1 MMRSPKR
8 RAWLFGSLALLAALA
23 AGPLW
28 AQAKAYTKILG
39 FVDKDRF
46 TGLVGEDDVQIE
58 VWLPGSLLQ
67 IVKAVD
73 PELGDLVGGLELA
86 QAVVIETEDGETAR
100 KLAERVRSTE
110 SWLLKRGWV
119 RLAKIKDGSEHVS
132 VLILTDD
139 ETIRGLTVMV
149 SDSGPGGSFV
159 FANVA
164 GVIDLAAIQR
174 LGQKMNIPGLNQ
186 LESEEP

>member
-1 MMRSPKR
+1 MRFPKR
-8 RAWLFGSLALLAALA
+8 RIRLFGAIAFLAVLA
-23 AGPLW
+23 AGPVW
-28 AQAKAYTKILG
+28 AQTKDYTKIRG

-58 VWLPGSLLQ
+58 VWLPGSLLR
-67 IVKAVD
+67 IIKAVD
-73 PELGDLVGGLELA
+73 PELGDLVDGLELA
-86 QAVVIETEDGETAR
+86 QAVVIETEDKETAR

-119 RLAKIKDGSEHVS
+119 RLAKIKDGSEQVS

-139 ETIRGLTVMV
+139 ETIRGLTVMI
-149 SDSGPGGSFV
+149 SDSRPGGSFV

-174 LGQKMNIPGLNQ
+174 LGEQMNIPGLNQ

>member
-1 MMRSPKR
+1 MKFLKNGIRT
-8 RAWLFGSLALLAALA
+8 FGAIALLAALVSGPVWA
-23 AGPLW
+23 AS
-28 AQAKAYTKILG
+28 KDYTKVLG
-39 FVDKDRF
+39 FVDKERF

-73 PELGDLVGGLELA
+73 PELGDLVAGLELA
-86 QAVVIETEDGETAR
+86 QALVVETEDEDTAR
-100 KLAERVRSTE
+100 KLAERARATE
-110 SWLLKRGWV
+110 SALLKKGWI
-119 RLAKIKDGSEHVS
+119 RLAKVKDGSENVS
-132 VLILTDD
+132 VLILNDE

-149 SDSGPGGSFV
+149 SDSGPGGNFV

-174 LGQKMNIPGLNQ
+174 LGEQMDIPGLNQ
-186 LESEEP
+186 LQSEEP

>member
-1 MMRSPKR
+1 MMRFPKR
-8 RAWLFGSLALLAALA
+8 RAWLFGALALLAALA

-28 AQAKAYTKILG
+28 AQAKDYTKILG

-86 QAVVIETEDGETAR
+86 QAVVIETDDEGTAR

-110 SWLLKRGWV
+110 SWLLKKGWV

-174 LGQKMNIPGLNQ
+174 LGEQMNIPGLNQ

>member
-1 MMRSPKR
+1 MRFPKR
-8 RAWLFGSLALLAALA
+8 RIRLFGAIAFLAVLA
-23 AGPLW
+23 AGSVW
-28 AQAKAYTKILG
+28 AQTKDYTKIRG
-39 FVDKDRF
+39 FVDKGRF

-67 IVKAVD
+67 IIKAVD
-73 PELGDLVGGLELA
+73 PELGDLVDGLELA
-86 QAVVIETEDGETAR
+86 QAVVIETEDKETAR
-100 KLAERVRSTE
+100 KLAERMRSTE

-119 RLAKIKDGSEHVS
+119 RLAKIKDGSEQVS

-139 ETIRGLTVMV
+139 ETIRGLTVMI
-149 SDSGPGGSFV
+149 SDSGPGGNFV

-174 LGQKMNIPGLNQ
+174 LGAQMNIPGLNQ

>member
-1 MMRSPKR
+1 MRFPKGR
-8 RAWLFGSLALLAALA
+8 IRLFGAIVLLAVLA
-23 AGPLW
+23 VGPAW
-28 AQAKAYTKILG
+28 AEAKDYKKLRG

-46 TGLVGEDDVQIE
+46 TDLVGEDDVQIE

-86 QAVVIETEDGETAR
+86 QAVVIETEDRETAR
-100 KLAERVRSTE
+100 KLTERVRSTE
-110 SWLLKRGWV
+110 SFLLKRGWV

-174 LGQKMNIPGLNQ
+174 LGEQMSIPGLDQ

>member
-1 MMRSPKR
+1 MRFPKR
-8 RAWLFGSLALLAALA
+8 RIRLFGAFALLAALA

-28 AQAKAYTKILG
+28 AQAKDYTKIRG
-39 FVDKDRF
+39 FVDKSGF
-46 TGLVGEDDVQIE
+46 TGLVGENDIQIE

-86 QAVVIETEDGETAR
+86 QAVVIETEDEGTSR

-110 SWLLKRGWV
+110 SALLKEGWV

-149 SDSGPGGSFV
+149 SDSGPEGSFV
-159 FANVA
+159 FANVV
-164 GVIDLAAIQR
+164 GVIDLAAIQK
-174 LGQKMNIPGLNQ
+174 LGEQMSIPGLDQ
-186 LESEEP
+186 LQAEKP

>member
-1 MMRSPKR
+1 MMRFPKR
-8 RAWLFGSLALLAALA
+8 RAWLFGALALLAALA

-28 AQAKAYTKILG
+28 AQAKDYTKILG

-86 QAVVIETEDGETAR
+86 QAVVIETDDEGTAR

-110 SWLLKRGWV
+110 SWLLKKGWV

-174 LGQKMNIPGLNQ
+174 LGEQMNIPGLDQ